1 MGRLKHS
8 FAEITAE
15 STPMEETEKSPWNEG
30 ELQLQRSVGAVEQMV
45 KVGKMQMSRNWLPDQ
60 HREFYAQLP
69 FVVLGSVDP
78 QGNPWA
84 TLRTGQPGFAQSP
97 DPRRL
102 ILDLPREPADPAD
115 VGMEDGDGIVMLGI
129 ELHTRRRN
137 RLNGFVRRD
146 DNTGFEIDPTQ
157 TYGHCPRYIQLSRYV
172 FDDTPPGELSRSDTL
187 NSHDIAMITAA
198 DSFYVASYVVRGE
211 KRQVDVSHRGGKPG
225 FVRVDEYGVLTVP
238 EFNGNL
244 FFNTL
249 GNMLLNPRA
258 GLVFVD
264 MRRGDLLQLT
274 GRAEVILESPE
285 IQAFT
290 GAERLWRFFPER
302 VIRRPGGLPLRWVEI
317 EDGTSPNVLMTG
329 SWEDADRRLK
339 AIALAQNW
347 RPYRVAGIV
356 DETETIRS
364 FQLLPDDGIGMP
376 TYLAGQHL
384 PIRVTLA
391 GQDKSLVRT
400 YTLSS
405 GPADGALRI
414 SVKREGTVSTHLH
427 DNIRVGDLIDARA
440 PAGSFT
446 IDASVHRPVV
456 LLAAGVGVTPAL
468 AMARHLVHE
477 GARTLHR
484 RHIWV
489 FHSASNK
496 AQLAFQQE
504 FADLVAAAEGKLHYL
519 RALSHFTDAKPDVH
533 FEHPGRLS
541 IDLLRQQLP
550 FDDYDFY
557 LCGPKGFMQQ
567 MYDGLRALDVNDSRI
582 HAETFG
588 PSSLQRT
595 ASEDQPRVELGPVAS
610 EPVPVTFKASSKEAS
625 WDPESG
631 SLLDLAEQN
640 DLTPLFGCRNGSC
653 GTCRTPLLQ
662 GTVTYAEPPEFQ
674 LTAGEALICCALPAT
689 GTEPLQLEM

>member
-1 MGRLKHS
+1 
-8 FAEITAE
+8 
-15 STPMEETEKSPWNEG
+15 MEETETSPWNEG
-30 ELQLQRSVGAVEQMV
+30 ELLLQRSVGAVEQMV
-45 KVGKMQMSRNWLPDQ
+45 KAGKMQMSRNWLPDQ

-84 TLRTGQPGFAQSP
+84 TLRAGQLGFVQSP

-115 VGMEDGDGIVMLGI
+115 VGMEDGDGIAMLGI

-146 DNTGFEIDPTQ
+146 DHTGFEIDPTQ
-157 TYGHCPRYIQLSRYV
+157 TYGHCPRYIQLRRYV

-198 DSFYVASYVVRGE
+198 DSFYVASYVVRDE
-211 KRQVDVSHRGGKPG
+211 KHQVDVSHRGGKPG

-274 GRAEVILESPE
+274 GRAEVILDSPE
-285 IQAFT
+285 TQAFT

-329 SWEDADRRLK
+329 SWEDASRRLK
-339 AIALAQNW
+339 AAALAQSW

-364 FQLLPDDGIGMP
+364 FQLLPDDGMGVP

-405 GPADGALRI
+405 
-414 SVKREGTVSTHLH
+414 VKAFESREG
-427 DNIRVGDLIDARA
+427 I
-440 PAGSFT
+440 
-446 IDASVHRPVV
+446 
-456 LLAAGVGVTPAL
+456 
-468 AMARHLVHE
+468 
-477 GARTLHR
+477 
-484 RHIWV
+484 
-489 FHSASNK
+489 
-496 AQLAFQQE
+496 QQN
-504 FADLVAAAEGKLHYL
+504 A
-519 RALSHFTDAKPDVH
+519 
-533 FEHPGRLS
+533 
-541 IDLLRQQLP
+541 LLRRLADRRDP
-550 FDDYDFY
+550 
-557 LCGPKGFMQQ
+557 PK
-567 MYDGLRALDVNDSRI
+567 
-582 HAETFG
+582 
-588 PSSLQRT
+588 
-595 ASEDQPRVELGPVAS
+595 
-610 EPVPVTFKASSKEAS
+610 
-625 WDPESG
+625 
-631 SLLDLAEQN
+631 
-640 DLTPLFGCRNGSC
+640 
-653 GTCRTPLLQ
+653 
-662 GTVTYAEPPEFQ
+662 
-674 LTAGEALICCALPAT
+674 
-689 GTEPLQLEM
+689 